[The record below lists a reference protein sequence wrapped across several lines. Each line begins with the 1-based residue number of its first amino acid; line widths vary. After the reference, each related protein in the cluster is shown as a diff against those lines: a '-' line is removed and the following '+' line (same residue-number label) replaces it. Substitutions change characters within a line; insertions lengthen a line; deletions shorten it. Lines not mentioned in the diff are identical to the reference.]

1 MEWDK
6 VEVPDSATVLDA
18 LRHLR
23 SEDGHA
29 GMQIDMP
36 WELDGSWAPEEGP
49 VAVVDTNILV
59 SHLALLREFVELAAR
74 LPPSSRPVL
83 LIPHIVLL
91 ELDGLKTSSRSTD
104 TYSNNG
110 SSARARSSISTLA
123 RSATNWLL
131 SELSGSRDNGV
142 VRGQGKAETL
152 LSLDER
158 GKTFGENN
166 DSLVLDA
173 ALYQREQRSAIRVL
187 LLTDDRN
194 LQLRATVEHIEA
206 FGIEA
211 GQDVTALLDRLSS
224 PVPLPKPSHSP
235 SPPPRPRQ
243 PSFSRHAGPSP
254 VKTPRKRRSPPAP
267 SPLYPSPSPSSS
279 SFVPPSPAAPTQRRE
294 PPTSVPLP
302 TYHAMEAEAIDT
314 PPPHSDLPPP
324 PLVSVES
331 PVDVFYNLSL
341 LIGHFVAL
349 PLYRHAYQYLR
360 STRPHEQHE
369 WQPELGDWRY
379 WSPAECA
386 QRAKRWW
393 EDGQV
398 RELCRVGLEHAST
411 TPLDPPAPPHAQ
423 PLPQRQPSSSGSS
436 RWATPTP
443 SAPSPPPTST
453 KQSLAAPR
461 RPKPSIDRQLSDL
474 YSSLPT
480 LVTYLSSAPPSLT
493 TWSAPRWE
501 VLLESTGT
509 FLVAVLGGAVGGDVR
524 GEVGTVVREWVGD
537 LGRLGIRVQ
546 VEL

>member
-36 WELDGSWAPEEGP
+36 WELDGSWSPEGGP
-49 VAVVDTNILV
+49 VAVVDTNVLI
-59 SHLALLREFVELAAR
+59 SHLALLREFVELASR

-83 LIPHIVLL
+83 LVPHIVLL

-131 SELSGSRDNGV
+131 GELSGSRKNGV
-142 VRGQGKAETL
+142 VRGQRKAETL
-152 LSLDER
+152 LPLDER
-158 GKTFGENN
+158 GKPFGENN

-173 ALYQREQRSAIRVL
+173 VLYQREQRAATRVV

-194 LQLRATVEHIEA
+194 LQLRATVEHVET
-206 FGIEA
+206 FGIEV
-211 GQDVTALLDRLSS
+211 GQDATALLDRLSTTVN
-224 PVPLPKPSHSP
+224 PPKPSHPP
-235 SPPPRPRQ
+235 SPPPRPREH
-243 PSFSRHAGPSP
+243 SFSRYAESSP
-254 VKTPRKRRSPPAP
+254 VKTPRKRRSPPASSP
-267 SPLYPSPSPSSS
+267 SYPSPSPSPS
-279 SFVPPSPAAPTQRRE
+279 SFATPSSAAPIPHRNS
-294 PPTSVPLP
+294 PTSVSIP

-314 PPPHSDLPPP
+314 PPLHSELPPP

-349 PLYRHAYQYLR
+349 PLYRYAYRHLR
-360 STRPHEQHE
+360 TTRPTEQHE

-398 RELCRVGLEHAST
+398 RELCRVGLEHASAA
-411 TPLDPPAPPHAQ
+411 PFEPPVPPRAQ
-423 PLPQRQPSSSGSS
+423 PSPPRQPSSSGSS
-436 RWATPTP
+436 RWATPSP
-443 SAPSPPPTST
+443 SAPTPPPVLA
-453 KQSLAAPR
+453 KQPSAPR
-461 RPKPSIDRQLSDL
+461 RPKPPIDRQLSDL
-474 YSSLPT
+474 HSSLAT

-524 GEVGTVVREWVGD
+524 VEVGTVVRDWVGD
-537 LGRLGIRVQ
+537 LGRLGIRVD